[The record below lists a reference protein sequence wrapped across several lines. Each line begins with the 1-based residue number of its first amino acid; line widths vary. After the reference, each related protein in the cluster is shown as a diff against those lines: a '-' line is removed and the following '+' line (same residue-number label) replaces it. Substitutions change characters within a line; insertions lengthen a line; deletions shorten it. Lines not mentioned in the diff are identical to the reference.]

1 MKIHA
6 FDAPWLISSLKDCT
20 LGAYPHTPYVPT
32 GNLIRAPIGP
42 TLRIAVAKAGHH
54 HHPEDETKALKTRVR
69 KIVGQLNGIERMME
83 ADRDCAEILTQLVSA
98 RKALKSLSEKLIH
111 SHMHHCIESAD
122 DEVSAKR
129 SLRELL
135 TVLQRYVE

>member
-1 MKIHA
+1 M
-6 FDAPWLISSLKDCT
+6 
-20 LGAYPHTPYVPT
+20 
-32 GNLIRAPIGP
+32 
-42 TLRIAVAKAGHH
+42 AKSEH

-111 SHMHHCIESAD
+111 SHLHHCIESAKD
-122 DEVSAKR
+122 DASAKR

-135 TVLQRYVE
+135 TVLERYVE